1 MQSDSVLHQP
11 TSGMRQAGSFRDYLA
26 IARFD
31 HSTKHIFI
39 LPGMML
45 AYMLRSPVLEHLVL
59 QLVLGLITAVSIASA
74 NYCIN
79 EWLDTEFD
87 KHHPTKSLRTSVQKQ
102 LQGKLVFLEWII
114 FVAIGLSCAYAA
126 STTMLMVASVFALQG
141 VFYNVQ
147 PLRTK
152 DKAYLDVI
160 SESIN
165 NPLRLMIGWAIID
178 PTTLPPA
185 SVILAYWF
193 GGAFLMAAKRF
204 SEYREIVGTYGKELL
219 IRYRASFKGYSE
231 ISLNVS
237 CFAYGLLSSFFLAVF
252 LIKYRIE
259 YILLMPF
266 IIALF
271 AQYLALSM
279 RAGSSAQAPEK
290 LFRETGLLVTVVL
303 SAIVFTIAT
312 FVDFPTLTTLSEQH
326 FIALHFIGLH

>member
-1 MQSDSVLHQP
+1 MMSSDPLSTTTIVRQP
-11 TSGMRQAGSFRDYLA
+11 GRFKDYLT

-31 HSTKHIFI
+31 HSTKHIFV

-45 AYMLRSPVLEHLVL
+45 AYLLRGLHTGQLGLEI
-59 QLVLGLITAVSIASA
+59 VLGLITAVCIASA

-79 EWLDTEFD
+79 EWLDSEFD
-87 KHHPTKSLRTSVQKQ
+87 RHHPTKSQRMSVQRDLK
-102 LQGKLVFLEWII
+102 GKFVFIEWLI
-114 FVAIGLSCAYAA
+114 FITVGLSCAYASSA
-126 STTMLMVASVFALQG
+126 TMLLVAIVFGLQG

-165 NPLRLMIGWAIID
+165 NPLRLLIGWVIID
-178 PTTLPPA
+178 PTSLPPS

-204 SEYREIVGTYGKELL
+204 SEYREIVASHGKELL
-219 IRYRASFKGYSE
+219 VRYRASFAGYTE
-231 ISLNVS
+231 TSLNVS
-237 CFAYGLLSSFFLAVF
+237 CFVYGLLSSFFLAIF

-259 YILLMPF
+259 YLLLMPF

-271 AQYLALSM
+271 GQYMAVSM
-279 RAGSSAQAPEK
+279 QVGSSAQAPEK
-290 LFRETGLLVTVVL
+290 LFKERGLIFIVIC

-312 FVDFPTLTTLSEQH
+312 FVDIPLFTMLSEQRY
-326 FIALHFIGLH
+326 ISLH